1 MNPVLARKI
10 NLMARRDLSFQK
22 LLWDKVDG
30 ADEAAY
36 LKITDENTKELKNIV
51 KEHGWPTV
59 SLVGKK
65 ASYNAWLI
73 AQHSNNDRAFQR
85 KARGMLIKI
94 NKSDPGEINKAHI
107 AYLMDRLLIAQ
118 GKPQKFGTQFKF
130 NKKGELKVRQV
141 KNRRGVDALRNKYNL
156 PPLKD
161 FIDSAKEFE
170 EGLKKKGIKHQKN
183 SHSPHRADNT

>member
-1 MNPVLARKI
+1 MNHALARKI
-10 NLMARRDLSFQK
+10 NLMAKRDLSFQK

-36 LKITDENTKELKNIV
+36 QKITDKNTKKLKKIIE
-51 KEHGWPTV
+51 EHRWPTV

-85 KARGMLIKI
+85 KVKGILIKI
-94 NKSDPGEINKAHI
+94 NKSYPGEVDKAHI
-107 AYLMDRLLIAQ
+107 AYLTDRLLIAQ
-118 GKPQKFGTQFKF
+118 GEPQKFGTQFKF
-130 NKKGELKVRQV
+130 NKKGELKVRQI
-141 KNRRGVDALRNKYNL
+141 KNRREVDVLRKRYNL

-170 EGLKKKGIKHQKN
+170 EGLKKKRIKHQKI
-183 SHSPHRADNT
+183 SHSPHQADNT

>member
-1 MNPVLARKI
+1 MHETMNHALARKI
-10 NLMARRDLSFQK
+10 NLMAKRDLSFQK

-36 LKITDENTKELKNIV
+36 QKITDKNTKKLKKIIE
-51 KEHGWPTV
+51 EHGWPTV

-73 AQHSNNDRAFQR
+73 AQHSDSDRAFQR
-85 KARGMLIKI
+85 KIRETLIKI
-94 NKSDPGEINKAHI
+94 NKNSPGEINKAHI
-107 AYLMDRLLIAQ
+107 AYLTDRLLVAQ

-130 NKKGELKVRQV
+130 NKKGELKVRQI
-141 KNRRGVDALRNKYNL
+141 KNRRGVDALRRKYDL

-161 FIDSAKEFE
+161 YLDDAREFSE
-170 EGLKKKGIKHQKN
+170 ELKKKELLQK
-183 SHSPHRADNT
+183 SRRR

>member
-1 MNPVLARKI
+1 MNHALARKI

-22 LLWDKVDG
+22 LLWEKVDG

-36 LKITDENTKELKNIV
+36 QKITDKNTEKLKKIV

-85 KARGMLIKI
+85 KARGILIKI
-94 NKSDPGEINKAHI
+94 NKSNPGEINKTHI
-107 AYLMDRLLIAQ
+107 AYLTDRLLIAR

-130 NKKGELKVRQV
+130 NKKGELKVRPIE
-141 KNRRGVDALRNKYNL
+141 NRRSVDVWRRKYNL

-161 FIDSAKEFE
+161 YLDDAKEFSE
-170 EGLKKKGIKHQKN
+170 ELKKKELSQK
-183 SHSPHRADNT
+183 SRQR

>member
-1 MNPVLARKI
+1 
-10 NLMARRDLSFQK
+10 MAKRDLSFQK

-30 ADEAAY
+30 ANETTY
-36 LKITDENTKELKNIV
+36 QKITDKNTKELKNIV

-59 SLVGKK
+59 ALVGKK

-73 AQHSNNDRAFQR
+73 AQHSNSDRTFQR

-94 NKSDPGEINKAHI
+94 NKSNPGEINKAHI
-107 AYLMDRLLIAQ
+107 AYLTDRLLIAR

-130 NKKGELKVRQV
+130 NKKGELKVRPIE
-141 KNRRGVDALRNKYNL
+141 NRRSVDVWRRKYNL

-161 FIDSAKEFE
+161 YLDDAKEFSE
-170 EGLKKKGIKHQKN
+170 ELKKKELSQK
-183 SHSPHRADNT
+183 SRQR